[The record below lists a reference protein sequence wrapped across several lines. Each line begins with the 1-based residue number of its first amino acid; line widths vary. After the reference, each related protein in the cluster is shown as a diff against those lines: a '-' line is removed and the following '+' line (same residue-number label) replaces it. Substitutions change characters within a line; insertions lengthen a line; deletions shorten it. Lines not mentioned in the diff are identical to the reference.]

1 MDGDPLDRPIAH
13 LTVIPHDIPDFL
25 DGYILELG
33 LFHIDL
39 DILGRIDELI
49 LVNEHKQRPLDC
61 PPLHLLILVL
71 FIQLV
76 EGLLVLLDLGD
87 D

>member
-1 MDGDPLDRPIAH
+1 MDGDPLDGPIAH

-49 LVNEHKQRPLDC
+49 LVNEHKQRPLS
-61 PPLHLLILVL
+61 PPFHLLFFLL
-71 FIQLV
+71 FMQLV
-76 EGLLVLLDLGD
+76 EGLLVLLDLED